1 DAISDSRTPIISA
14 GGHETDVCIADMVA
28 DFRAPTP
35 SLAAVA
41 CSRVTVDD
49 LRLRID
55 DIASDISDLVTRVI
69 GELSAKAREWTD
81 GTVRSLVLRHV
92 RHQAVR
98 MHADRWTDGTVGR
111 TIRRRIAGLSG
122 DVQMAQERMGRMTSR
137 TLRDRRLEVRHADA
151 LLRSLRPL
159 APLDRGFALLY
170 KDGHVVRPK
179 QSLNQGDAVVIRRS
193 TESVNAR
200 IESGER

>member
-1 DAISDSRTPIISA
+1 
-14 GGHETDVCIADMVA
+14 CIADMVA
-28 DFRAPTP
+28 DLRAPTP

-49 LRLRID
+49 LRMRID
-55 DIASDISDLVTRVI
+55 DIASDISDLVTRAI

-122 DVQMAQERMGRMTSR
+122 DVQMAQEMMVRMTSR

-170 KDGHVVRPK
+170 KDGHVVRPE